1 MPLPRQRHRWI
12 LLVLLALAWCL
23 PACALA
29 TPGPVVAIGGALRD
43 DNAAV
48 WNRVVA
54 LAGGAQARFA
64 VIGFASD
71 DPSRATAR
79 AVASLRRH
87 GAQAEALAT
96 ADTAPTAAQV
106 MTWVRQ
112 VETASGVF
120 FTGGA
125 QGRITA
131 ALAPGQPAAP
141 LLQAIRALHQRGGV
155 VAGTS
160 AGAAIMSATMFVD
173 PPATL
178 DILKGG
184 VDAPDILGPGLGFA
198 GPGIFIDQHF
208 LRRGRLARLLPAQAA
223 SGSMLG
229 IGVDEDTAA
238 ILHAGE
244 LQVVGASGVL
254 VADIANA
261 TAGMAGTFALRG
273 IDLYLL
279 QDGDRLQLAT
289 RQVTPAAGREPM
301 SLDAPRPPGDAPL
314 RDRFFPDILAE
325 GALPAALA
333 RAARGSMGEATQGL
347 AFDPTPGTPRPR
359 LGFEFRF
366 TRSAAT
372 RAWDG
377 PALSVAAV
385 RLDVLPVEMAEPLY
399 RPWQE
404 NEAGCSAPCR

>member
-1 MPLPRQRHRWI
+1 MPLTRPRHPWI
-12 LLVLLALAWCL
+12 VLVLLALAWSL
-23 PACALA
+23 PAGAWA

-48 WNRVVA
+48 WRRMIE
-54 LAGGAQARFA
+54 LAGGARARFV
-64 VIGFASD
+64 VIGFASE
-71 DPSRATAR
+71 DPAGAATRAAAT
-79 AVASLRRH
+79 LRRH
-87 GAQAEALAT
+87 GAQAEALAS
-96 ADTAPTAAQV
+96 ADSAPTAARV
-106 MTWVRQ
+106 TGWMRQ
-112 VETASGVF
+112 VEAASGVF

-131 ALAPGQPAAP
+131 AMAPGQPAAP

-178 DILKGG
+178 DILRGG
-184 VDAPDILGPGLGFA
+184 VDGPETLGPGLGFS
-198 GPGIFIDQHF
+198 GPGIFVDQHF
-208 LRRGRLARLLPAQAA
+208 LRRGRLARLLPAQVA

-238 ILHAGE
+238 VLHAGE
-244 LQVVGASGVL
+244 LQVVGSSGVL
-254 VADIANA
+254 VADIAQASGGN
-261 TAGMAGTFALRG
+261 AGTFALRG

-279 QDGDRLQLAT
+279 HDGDRLQLAT
-289 RQVTPAAGREPM
+289 RRMTPAAGREPLP
-301 SLDAPRPPGDAPL
+301 LDAPRPPGDAPL
-314 RDRFFPDILAE
+314 RNRFFPDILAE
-325 GALPAALA
+325 GALPTALA
-333 RAARGSMGEATQGL
+333 RAAQGSIGESALGL

-359 LGFEFRF
+359 LGYEFRF

-377 PALSVAAV
+377 AALSLAAV
-385 RLDVLPVEMAEPLY
+385 RLDVVPVQLADPLY
-399 RPWQE
+399 RPWSDAE
-404 NEAGCSAPCR
+404 TRCGPPCP